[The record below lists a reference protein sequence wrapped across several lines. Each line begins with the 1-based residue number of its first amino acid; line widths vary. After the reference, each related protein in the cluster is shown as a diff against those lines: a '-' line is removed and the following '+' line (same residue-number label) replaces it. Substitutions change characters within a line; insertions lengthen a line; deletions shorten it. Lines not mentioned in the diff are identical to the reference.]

1 MEKYTP
7 EELEDFLKERADQ
20 YLMYPSDHVW
30 DGIQKRIQPNKA
42 WMYFS
47 LILLLVGISSSLVL
61 MNVTEQKEVPAKT
74 GQIAYQFIPHDIIKD
89 KYKDLNSINVSIKQK
104 RESSERK
111 LNKITSALS
120 DLNPSGQ
127 EQNLNLEN
135 FSFREKVL
143 IPESILNLS
152 ALNTQ
157 KPFSTGKV
165 EKKNFIASTL
175 DIVLAKAKIIGKK
188 AVWQYYLTPTV
199 SYRKLT
205 GQASNTSYQYTSSAY
220 NTNSLFAKDVND
232 AVRHR
237 PGIGLELGTAMLYPL
252 TKKLSFKTG
261 IQLNYSQYQI
271 EAFSGSPEIASF
283 GMNNFGYG
291 ARSPIN
297 TLSYYRNADGYTP
310 TVLRN
315 QHYMFSIP
323 IGLDYV
329 VAGNKKINFS
339 IASTILPTYVI
350 ANHAYLISTNLKN
363 YAQEPTLNRRW
374 NLNSSIEASLNV
386 QMGDFKWSLA
396 PQYRYQLIS
405 SFKNKYPIKENLMD
419 LGVKLSLIR
428 TIR

>member
-30 DGIQKRIQPNKA
+30 DTIQKRMHPNKA

-47 LILLLVGISSSLVL
+47 LILLLVVISSSLVL
-61 MNVTEQKEVPAKT
+61 LNVTEQKEVPAKT

-89 KYKDLNSINVSIKQK
+89 KYKELTSITVSSKPQRISGVRNV
-104 RESSERK
+104 
-111 LNKITSALS
+111 NKITSALS
-120 DLNPSGQ
+120 ELNPSGQ

-143 IPESILNLS
+143 ISESILNLS

-175 DIVLAKAKIIGKK
+175 DLVLAKAKIISKK
-188 AVWQYYLTPTV
+188 AVWQYYVTPTV

-291 ARSPIN
+291 ARFPIN
-297 TLSYYRNADGYTP
+297 TLSYYRNVDGYTP
-310 TVLRN
+310 TVLKN

-339 IASTILPTYVI
+339 IASTIQPTYVI

-374 NLNSSIEASLNV
+374 NLNSSIEASLNI

>member
-1 MEKYTP
+1 MEKYKP

-30 DGIQKRIQPNKA
+30 DSIQKRLYPNKS
-42 WMYFS
+42 WIYFS
-47 LILLLVGISSSLVL
+47 LILLLVGISSSLVF

-89 KYKDLNSINVSIKQK
+89 RYKELHSITVSSNTLRVSSARNV
-104 RESSERK
+104 
-111 LNKITSALS
+111 NKITSALS
-120 DLNPSGQ
+120 ELNPSGQ

-135 FSFREKVL
+135 FAFREKVL

-152 ALNTQ
+152 RLNTQ

-165 EKKNFIASTL
+165 ERKNFIASTL
-175 DIVLAKAKIIGKK
+175 DLMIAKAKIIGKK

-205 GQASNTSYQYTSSAY
+205 GQASNTSYQYNSSTY

-237 PGIGLELGTAMLYPL
+237 PGIGLEVGTAMLYPL

-261 IQLNYSQYQI
+261 FQLNYNQYQI
-271 EAFSGSPEIASF
+271 EAFNGTPEIASY

-291 ARSPIN
+291 GRSPIN
-297 TLSYYRNADGYTP
+297 TISYYRNADGYNP
-310 TVLRN
+310 TILRN
-315 QHYMFSIP
+315 EHYMFSIP
-323 IGLDYV
+323 IGFDYI

-339 IASTILPTYVI
+339 IASTIQPTYLI
-350 ANHAYLISTNLKN
+350 TNHAYLISTNLKN

-374 NLNSSIEASLNV
+374 NLNSSIEASLNI
-386 QMGDFKWSLA
+386 QTGDFKWSLA

-419 LGVKLSLIR
+419 LGLKLSLIR

>member
-30 DGIQKRIQPNKA
+30 DTIQKRMHPNKA

-61 MNVTEQKEVPAKT
+61 MNVTEQKEIPAKT

-89 KYKDLNSINVSIKQK
+89 KYKELNSITVSSKPQRISSVRNV
-104 RESSERK
+104 
-111 LNKITSALS
+111 NKITSALS
-120 DLNPSGQ
+120 ELNPSGQ

-152 ALNTQ
+152 ALNAQ

-175 DIVLAKAKIIGKK
+175 DLVLAKAKIIGKK

-297 TLSYYRNADGYTP
+297 TLSYYRNVDGYTP
-310 TVLRN
+310 TVLKN

-339 IASTILPTYVI
+339 IASTIQPTYVI

>member
-30 DGIQKRIQPNKA
+30 DTIQKRIHPNKA

-89 KYKDLNSINVSIKQK
+89 KYKELNSITVSSKPQRISSARNV
-104 RESSERK
+104 
-111 LNKITSALS
+111 NKITSALS
-120 DLNPSGQ
+120 ELNPSGQ

-157 KPFSTGKV
+157 KPFSTSKV

-175 DIVLAKAKIIGKK
+175 DLVIAKAKIIGKK

-297 TLSYYRNADGYTP
+297 TLSYYRNVDGYTP

-339 IASTILPTYVI
+339 IASTIQPTYVI

>member
-30 DGIQKRIQPNKA
+30 DAIQKKLYPNKA

-47 LILLLVGISSSLVL
+47 LILLLVGISGSLVL
-61 MNVTEQKEVPAKT
+61 INVKEQKEIPAKT

-89 KYKDLNSINVSIKQK
+89 KYKNLTSITVSMKQK
-104 RESSERK
+104 TGSSVK
-111 LNKITSALS
+111 NLNEITSAFS
-120 DLNPSGQ
+120 EINNSSQ
-127 EQNLNLEN
+127 EQNLNIEK
-135 FSFREKVL
+135 FSFSEKVL

-152 ALNTQ
+152 ALSAQ
-157 KPFSTGKV
+157 KSFSTGKL

-175 DIVLAKAKIIGKK
+175 DHVLAKAKSIGKK
-188 AVWQYYLTPTV
+188 AVWQYYLTPTI

-205 GQASNTSYQYTSSAY
+205 GQASNTSYQYTSSGY
-220 NTNSLFAKDVND
+220 QTNSIFAKDVNN

-252 TKKLSFKTG
+252 TKKLSLKTG
-261 IQLNYSQYQI
+261 FQLNYNQYQI
-271 EAFSGSPEIASF
+271 EAFNGKPEIASY

-291 ARSPIN
+291 GRIPIN
-297 TLSYYRNADGYTP
+297 TISYYRNADGYTP
-310 TVLRN
+310 TLLRN
-315 QHYMFSIP
+315 EHYMFSIP
-323 IGLDYV
+323 IGLDYI

-339 IASTILPTYVI
+339 IASTIQPTYLVT
-350 ANHAYLISTNLKN
+350 NHAYLISTNLKN

-386 QMGDFKWSLA
+386 QMGNFKWSVA

-419 LGVKLSLIR
+419 LGLKLSLIR